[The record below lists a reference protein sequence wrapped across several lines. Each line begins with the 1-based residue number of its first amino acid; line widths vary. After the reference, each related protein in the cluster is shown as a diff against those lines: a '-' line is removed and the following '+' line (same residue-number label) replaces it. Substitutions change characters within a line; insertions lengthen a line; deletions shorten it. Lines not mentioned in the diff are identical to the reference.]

1 MVHGS
6 AILVNT
12 SLADQF
18 TRLSPGEPQVT
29 ASSVYTGA
37 DPQDQAA
44 AAFDGNQATS
54 WVASAS
60 DRRPTLRIRWSGPRT
75 VSQLTIER
83 PPGASGSLQVQL
95 TGSGGQRRGAGV
107 TNSGMVRFAP
117 MRTSSLT
124 ITFIPTYAPVQV
136 TGVDIPGVPQVS
148 TPSGTFRLACG
159 LGPSLTLNGQAVATS
174 VTGFFASLQTEQ
186 TVQFTACSPVQL
198 AAGANRLVEPTSD
211 AFSIQDA
218 VVQGTDAAA
227 SSSAASPA
235 TPRVV
240 QWTATART
248 LRVSAAARS
257 YLVIDENF
265 NPGWKAVIGGRT
277 LAPVRLDGWK
287 QAWVLPAGTSGL
299 VRLTFGPELL
309 FRVTVIGGLAVLA
322 LMLLAAA
329 WPAGRR
335 RRGPPLPGD
344 DRDPLEARAQ
354 REPRLAGQLLQT
366 VLVLAALAAAGLW
379 LGGYPGAV
387 ILPLTTS
394 VFLVAASGLPLAG
407 TRFGRLLRV
416 EYELPRPWF
425 LAGLVLAAAISS
437 VAGQFLQSSGG
448 PGLPV
453 TALQNGIPQTLLI
466 IVVGRL
472 AAALILS

>member
-1 MVHGS
+1 
-6 AILVNT
+6 
-12 SLADQF
+12 
-18 TRLSPGEPQVT
+18 
-29 ASSVYTGA
+29 
-37 DPQDQAA
+37 
-44 AAFDGNQATS
+44 
-54 WVASAS
+54 
-60 DRRPTLRIRWSGPRT
+60 
-75 VSQLTIER
+75 
-83 PPGASGSLQVQL
+83 
-95 TGSGGQRRGAGV
+95 
-107 TNSGMVRFAP
+107 
-117 MRTSSLT
+117 
-124 ITFIPTYAPVQV
+124 
-136 TGVDIPGVPQVS
+136 
-148 TPSGTFRLACG
+148 
-159 LGPSLTLNGQAVATS
+159 
-174 VTGFFASLQTEQ
+174 
-186 TVQFTACSPVQL
+186 
-198 AAGANRLVEPTSD
+198 
-211 AFSIQDA
+211 
-218 VVQGTDAAA
+218 
-227 SSSAASPA
+227 
-235 TPRVV
+235 V